1 MKAIGSKDA
10 RMAVVLGGL
19 AAVAGYVM
27 IWRPQSGSLGE
38 AQEKRRDAEEELVR
52 IQDSATTTTVVVTD
66 GSGDIVLVAVPSHP
80 QLSTLLRQL
89 EAIARET
96 GTTVTSMTP
105 APLGTNPAGPGGSV
119 QISIGAS
126 GSRVSTDAYL
136 GRLRD
141 LERLLVIEQVG
152 LQERSAT
159 APAPAEDAP
168 EIPEV
173 TLQLTIRAYTADPP
187 VSADDGTS

>member
-105 APLGTNPAGPGGSV
+105 APLTANPAGPGGSV

-126 GSRVSTDAYL
+126 GSRVATDAYL

-159 APAPAEDAP
+159 APVPAEDAP

-173 TLQLTIRAYTADPP
+173 TLQLTIRVFTADAPA
-187 VSADDGTS
+187 VEGATS

>member
-66 GSGDIVLVAVPSHP
+66 GSGDIVLVAVPSRP
-80 QLSTLLRQL
+80 ELSTLLRQL

-105 APLGTNPAGPGGSV
+105 APLSTNPAGPGGSV

-126 GSRVSTDAYL
+126 GSRVATDAYL

-159 APAPAEDAP
+159 APVPAEDAP

-173 TLQLTIRAYTADPP
+173 TLQLTIRVFTADAPA
-187 VSADDGTS
+187 VEGATS